1 MTKNFFQKPL
11 DKSIKVWYNI
21 ITKGKGK
28 FLKTRKVKI
37 MTNFNFTYENLE
49 NAFAAMLKNSNFNTW
64 YELFDRESFEEDFA
78 QFIGVTEDDLWKNKT
93 FVEWYNEMAEEL

>member
-1 MTKNFFQKPL
+1 
-11 DKSIKVWYNI
+11 
-21 ITKGKGK
+21 
-28 FLKTRKVKI
+28 

-49 NAFAAMLKNSNFNTW
+49 NAFATMLKNSDFNTW
-64 YELFDRESFEEDFA
+64 YELFDRESFEEEFA

>member
-1 MTKNFFQKPL
+1 
-11 DKSIKVWYNI
+11 
-21 ITKGKGK
+21 
-28 FLKTRKVKI
+28 

>member
-1 MTKNFFQKPL
+1 MTKF
-11 DKSIKVWYNI
+11 
-21 ITKGKGK
+21 
-28 FLKTRKVKI
+28 R
-37 MTNFNFTYENLE
+37 FTYKNLE
-49 NAFAAMLKNSNFNTW
+49 NAFATMLKNSNFNTW

>member
-1 MTKNFFQKPL
+1 
-11 DKSIKVWYNI
+11 
-21 ITKGKGK
+21 
-28 FLKTRKVKI
+28 

-49 NAFAAMLKNSNFNTW
+49 NAFAAILKNSDFNTW
-64 YELFDRESFEEDFA
+64 YELFDRESFEEEFA

>member
-1 MTKNFFQKPL
+1 
-11 DKSIKVWYNI
+11 
-21 ITKGKGK
+21 
-28 FLKTRKVKI
+28 

-49 NAFAAMLKNSNFNTW
+49 NAFAAMLKNSVFNTW
-64 YELFDRESFEEDFA
+64 YELFDRESFEEEFA

>member
-1 MTKNFFQKPL
+1 
-11 DKSIKVWYNI
+11 
-21 ITKGKGK
+21 
-28 FLKTRKVKI
+28 

-49 NAFAAMLKNSNFNTW
+49 NAFATMLKNSDFSTW
-64 YELFDRESFEEDFA
+64 YELFDRESFEEEFA

>member
-1 MTKNFFQKPL
+1 
-11 DKSIKVWYNI
+11 
-21 ITKGKGK
+21 
-28 FLKTRKVKI
+28 

-93 FVEWYNEMAEEL
+93 FVEWYNEMAEQL

>member
-1 MTKNFFQKPL
+1 
-11 DKSIKVWYNI
+11 
-21 ITKGKGK
+21 
-28 FLKTRKVKI
+28 

-49 NAFAAMLKNSNFNTW
+49 NAFAAMLKNSNFSRW

-78 QFIGVTEDDLWKNKT
+78 QFIGVTEDDLWKNKA

>member
-1 MTKNFFQKPL
+1 
-11 DKSIKVWYNI
+11 
-21 ITKGKGK
+21 
-28 FLKTRKVKI
+28 

-49 NAFAAMLKNSNFNTW
+49 NAFAAMLKNSEFNTW
-64 YELFDRESFEEDFA
+64 YELFDRESFEEEFA